1 MSIFIGVICSFIL
14 NVLHLFFSL
23 YLQARYLKCLLF
35 KNAYIITN
43 LFCNKLKKYHSDSE
57 FIEKTVKNFS
67 KIPKHLTFALGE
79 EHVSYED
86 LVQIIL
92 WSLPAGV
99 PVLSFYDH
107 KDELD
112 ADKLYETFHKTYA
125 ELALCIKWGV
135 SFSRKHSY
143 EEIRID
149 GISSYLH
156 VNVLSSKHGPQLLID
171 SLKEL
176 CSRSD
181 LILTDRAATESAL
194 DDVML
199 SKLSYCGNPDLLVI
213 NGNVYTTYGLSP
225 WHVGFT
231 EFLTT
236 PCYRFLTLS
245 EFLRM
250 LKSYAD
256 CEQKFGR

>member
-107 KDELD
+107 KD
-112 ADKLYETFHKTYA
+112 
-125 ELALCIKWGV
+125 GM
-135 SFSRKHSY
+135 SY
-143 EEIRID
+143 
-149 GISSYLH
+149 YL
-156 VNVLSSKHGPQLLID
+156 KLLINI
-171 SLKEL
+171 LREFHFCLVEYNTCRFIANL
-176 CSRSD
+176 CSC
-181 LILTDRAATESAL
+181 
-194 DDVML
+194 V
-199 SKLSYCGNPDLLVI
+199 
-213 NGNVYTTYGLSP
+213 
-225 WHVGFT
+225 
-231 EFLTT
+231 
-236 PCYRFLTLS
+236 
-245 EFLRM
+245 
-250 LKSYAD
+250 
-256 CEQKFGR
+256 

>member
-1 MSIFIGVICSFIL
+1 MSILISVICGFIL

-43 LFCNKLKKYHSDSE
+43 LFCNKLKKYHADSE

-107 KDELD
+107 KD
-112 ADKLYETFHKTYA
+112 
-125 ELALCIKWGV
+125 GMP
-135 SFSRKHSY
+135 
-143 EEIRID
+143 
-149 GISSYLH
+149 
-156 VNVLSSKHGPQLLID
+156 SSKLFVNKRISLLARWNITPVD
-171 SLKEL
+171 SLQIYVAVFN
-176 CSRSD
+176 C
-181 LILTDRAATESAL
+181 
-194 DDVML
+194 
-199 SKLSYCGNPDLLVI
+199 VI
-213 NGNVYTTYGLSP
+213 RVVGLQS
-225 WHVGFT
+225 
-231 EFLTT
+231 
-236 PCYRFLTLS
+236 
-245 EFLRM
+245 
-250 LKSYAD
+250 
-256 CEQKFGR
+256 